1 MGSEFKN
8 GGNEMIE
15 SGKELAV
22 VAEKSKMRGWD
33 LLLRVAAVAF
43 SLAAAVVLG
52 LDKQTTTVT
61 LTLVPTL
68 PPVDIPVT
76 AKWHYLS
83 ASVYFVVANTTACA
97 YGAISLLLLS
107 ANRGGKKRIA
117 MTVVVFDL
125 MIVALL
131 FSSLGAVAAI
141 GIISLKGNAHVQWH
155 KVCSVFG
162 KFCNQGAAAIGL
174 SGVASTVFLVLV
186 LVAILEL
193 HWKR

>member
-1 MGSEFKN
+1 MGSQFKN
-8 GGNEMIE
+8 GGDEMIE
-15 SGKELAV
+15 SSKELAV
-22 VAEKSKMRGWD
+22 SEKNKTRGWD
-33 LLLRVAAVAF
+33 LLLRVVAVAF

-52 LDKQTTTVT
+52 LDKQTATVA

-83 ASVYFVVANTTACA
+83 ASVYFVVANAAACA
-97 YGAISLLLLS
+97 YAAISLLLLS
-107 ANRGGKKRIA
+107 GGKRRVVTMI
-117 MTVVVFDL
+117 VVFDL

-131 FSSLGAVAAI
+131 FSSLGAVAAV
-141 GIISLKGNAHVQWH
+141 GVISLKGNAHVQWH

-174 SGVASTVFLVLV
+174 SGVASMAFLVLV
-186 LVAILEL
+186 SVAILEL
-193 HWKR
+193 HRKR